1 MYRDY
6 REDIELYKIA
16 SGRPKRILQR
26 RLERRYGTIERAL
39 EASSVKDPI
48 SFMSFLGDTE
58 LARWYASEGI
68 EPITDEMREP
78 IENVINNAHEKIRKL
93 SLLGFKSKEML
104 SLDITKED
112 NMKKLARMLRDEGAR
127 HLRSSGEFRDIAD
140 SLEFH
145 AERIRLDRVY
155 TDSKM
160 VYNIGKGEYL

>member
-16 SGRPKRILQR
+16 SGRPKMILRR

-39 EASSVKDPI
+39 EADSVRDPI
-48 SFMSFLGDTE
+48 SFMSFLEDAE

-68 EPITDEMREP
+68 EPIADEMREP
-78 IENVINNAHEKIRKL
+78 IENVINNAHKKIREL
-93 SLLGFKSKEML
+93 SLLGFKPREML
-104 SLDITKED
+104 NLDITNED

-127 HLRSSGEFRDIAD
+127 HLRNSSEFRVLAD

-155 TDSKM
+155 TRDEK
-160 VYNIGKGEYL
+160 VYDMSKGEYL